1 MEKRNNADNI
11 GSKKRPAPKD
21 DELIKPKKNITQD
34 QVKSPPK
41 QSFKDVR
48 NKGM

>member
-11 GSKKRPAPKD
+11 GSKKRPASKD
-21 DELIKPKKNITQD
+21 EELIKPKKNITKD
-34 QVKSPPK
+34 QIKTAPK
-41 QSFKDVR
+41 QNFKDVR